1 MASGAGSINID
12 LHLVRVLHTVIAER
26 SVSRAALRLRSTQPV
41 VSAQL
46 RRLRALTGDPLLVR
60 AGRGLV
66 PTDAALQML
75 APAQR
80 LLDDAEALFSP
91 RHRTAAF
98 VPERS
103 ALTVRLAA
111 SDYLD
116 PLFLPEVVARVQ
128 RLAPGMAI
136 EMQPLSG
143 DFDVQ
148 ARLAAGDA
156 DLVIGNGLRPP
167 EELHLGR
174 LMSDEIVC
182 LVAEDHPAARMTAR
196 AWTPERYLECQHVAP
211 TPLHGNTP
219 GVIDE
224 HLASLGL
231 RRDVVVK
238 SAHFSLFPL
247 MVAGSLLVLTT
258 GRLFCSR
265 YVDSLPVR
273 IVRCPVAFPPLTY
286 YQLWHELTHA
296 SAANR
301 WLREQV
307 REVARNVAGHGMP
320 GRAR

>member
-182 LVAEDHPAARMTAR
+182 LVAEDHPAVRQPRSWTA
-196 AWTPERYLECQHVAP
+196 ERYLESEHIAPAAMHV
-211 TPLHGNTP
+211 GGK

-224 HLASLGL
+224 QLQAQGL
-231 RRDVVVK
+231 TRRIVVRA
-238 SAHFSLFPL
+238 AHFSLIPL
-247 MVAGSLLVLTT
+247 MVARTRLVLTT
-258 GRLFCSR
+258 GRQFCQR
-265 YVDSLPVR
+265 YLGAMPVQ
-273 IVRCPVAFPPLTY
+273 IVRCPVPMAPMAY
-286 YQLWHELTHA
+286 YQLWHARTHRS
-296 SAANR
+296 SALK

-307 REVARNVAGHGMP
+307 RDVARELAP
-320 GRAR
+320 AATRTRSR